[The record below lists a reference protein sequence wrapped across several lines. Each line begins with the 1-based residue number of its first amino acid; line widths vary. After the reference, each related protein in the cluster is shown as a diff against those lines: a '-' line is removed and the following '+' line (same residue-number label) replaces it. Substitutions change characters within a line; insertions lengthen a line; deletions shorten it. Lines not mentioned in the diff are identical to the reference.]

1 MILSAESRPA
11 EEATEATE
19 TSAGPADHRESLR
32 GVYTEHVF
40 TDPLGAKQTGETP
53 ANYNQR

>member
-1 MILSAESRPA
+1 MILSTDSRLA

-19 TSAGPADHRESLR
+19 ASAGLADQRETLR

-40 TDPLGAKQTGETP
+40 TDPLGAQQTAETP
-53 ANYNQR
+53 ANYSQR